1 MNPLPIPLNNS
12 RVGFHYFQDSFHFRE
27 IDMTTWLP
35 KIQQLNTSW
44 LILDAPQDRAI
55 PESFI
60 TTLLSNNIE
69 PIIHFNIDLTT
80 PPSLVDIKLLLESY
94 AKWGVHY
101 VMVFDRPNTKSSW
114 ASTSWAQHD
123 LVERFLDRFI
133 PIANAVLQAGLFPVF
148 PPLEPGG
155 DYWDTAF
162 LKSALESLKRRGK
175 SDILDNLILSATA
188 LFSPNGLN
196 WGSGGPER
204 WPGARPYTTS
214 ETNED
219 QRGFCIYEWYNAIS
233 HSILQKVLPLIL
245 VQVGDKDDSTA
256 QPQNYLQI
264 FQLMNNEM
272 VNLPGSVENKLDPLP
287 DNVLACSFRLV
298 PQNVNGKSES
308 SSFFTNDQ
316 EPTLIQSSVQQWIL
330 SRKTGEKTRNEPLS
344 ENIHPLQHY
353 LLLPAYEWGIS
364 EWHLDVIKP
373 FVKRYLPTIGFS
385 LSEAALAA
393 KVTVV
398 GGLQSFPED
407 SLQFLRTSGCVVDR
421 ISGDGTTI
429 ASQLAER

>member
-1 MNPLPIPLNNS
+1 M
-12 RVGFHYFQDSFHFRE
+12 
-27 IDMTTWLP
+27 
-35 KIQQLNTSW
+35 
-44 LILDAPQDRAI
+44 DAPQDRAI

-60 TTLLSNNIE
+60 ASLISNNIE

-101 VMVFDRPNTKSSW
+101 VMIFDRPNIKSSW

-133 PIANAVLQAGLFPVF
+133 PIANAVLQAGLLPVF

-162 LKSALESLKRRGK
+162 LKTALESLKRRGK
-175 SDILDNLILSATA
+175 SDILGQPGP
-188 LFSPNGLN
+188 FSYCSVFSEWIDAGDA
-196 WGSGGPER
+196 GGPER

-219 QRGFCIYEWYNAIS
+219 QCGFCIYEWYNAIS
-233 HSILQKVLPLIL
+233 HSILQRVLPLIL
-245 VQVGDKDDSTA
+245 VQVGDKEDSTS
-256 QPQNYLQI
+256 QSQNYLQV
-264 FQLMNNEM
+264 FQLMNNET

-287 DNVLACSFRLV
+287 DNILACSFRLV
-298 PQNVNGKSES
+298 PQNESGKSES
-308 SSFFTNDQ
+308 SSFFSNDQ
-316 EPTLIQSSVQQWIL
+316 EPTIIQTSVQQWIL
-330 SRKTGEKTRNEPLS
+330 SRKTGEKTRNEPLC

-407 SLQFLRTSGCVVDR
+407 SLQFLRSSGCVVDR